1 MTEILIH
8 VPSENVLDNI
18 IPLLHDLNI
27 NFSASST
34 KITDHVDMIG
44 NTKSKYSLSS
54 EFCISNFSHKVKY
67 FEEGD

>member
-18 IPLLHDLNI
+18 IPLLNDLKI
-27 NFSASST
+27 NFTASAT
-34 KITDHVDMIG
+34 RITDLYETNG
-44 NTKSKYSLSS
+44 NSKSKYGLSS
-54 EFCISNFSHKVKY
+54 EFCISNFSHKIKY